1 MRLKSFRILI
11 LIFINLLLII
21 NNLTAQDW
29 VFRKEKDSIRV
40 YTRTEESNPVKS
52 YRGEMDLHT
61 SMAKISTVLGSIESF
76 DWWDANLRDIKV
88 LEYEKEKL
96 IRYYLI
102 YELPWPVTDRDLCVE
117 ARISNDP
124 VTGKRTVHA
133 VPIENVIPEK
143 PDLVRIKN
151 YWQDWTM
158 QPTTKPGIIH
168 VTLEGSVDP
177 GGYIPAWLVNMVITD
192 TPLNIMRKV
201 REKVEYK

>member
-1 MRLKSFRILI
+1 MHLRVFKIFFLI
-11 LIFINLLLII
+11 LINLFLL
-21 NNLTAQDW
+21 NNSLTAQEW
-29 VFRKEKDSIRV
+29 VFRKEKDSIKV
-40 YTRTEESNPVKS
+40 YTRTEENNPVKS

-76 DWWDANLRDIKV
+76 DWWDANIHDIKV
-88 LEYEKEKL
+88 LAYEKEKL
-96 IRYYLI
+96 IRYYLV
-102 YELPWPVTDRDLCVE
+102 YDLPWPVTDRDLCVE

-124 VTGKRTVHA
+124 ITGKRTVHA
-133 VPIENVIPEK
+133 VPLEGVIPEK
-143 PDLVRIKN
+143 PNMVRIKN

-158 QPTTKPGIIH
+158 QPTGTPGIIH